1 MKNIL
6 CVFLS
11 LLGALTLG
19 AQNTDMDRVMNI
31 LSSDTINSL
40 EVEQLVN
47 EFVQESNPYVARTL
61 AEATKISYPTEKLQ
75 WMLHPELPFESE
87 LTIEIANEYGDWSG
101 KLKKIKKAK
110 DKKSFLDSLQ
120 NLQAIDFWHQIQKGR
135 QMTTVYRFLKRNA
148 VSDYYESLLTE
159 YENEIFE
166 YEIVLRDAVEFA
178 DFSKNKKAYNDY
190 NEKLEGL
197 LARFETNRAQ
207 FFKSLTSDLGTFTK
221 KIREDEKNKW
231 YVEEKETVKVTPR
244 ETFMAIGF
252 GTVALILLIFYFVL
266 QDRYKTNLNNAK
278 KEMESHKKV
287 AATHQETYAQV
298 KEEAK
303 KNVETAQRHYAG
315 KEEEYLQKIKDIA
328 DQKQQ
333 VKAELQQLQM
343 EAKSSM
349 DKLAKD
355 NSPQNWM
362 ELQNLI
368 SRKLNQLREKL

>member
-1 MKNIL
+1 MKNTIL
-6 CVFLS
+6 VFLM
-11 LLGALTLG
+11 LIGALTSG

-47 EFVQESNPYVARTL
+47 EFIQESNPYVARTL
-61 AEATKISYPTEKLQ
+61 VEATKISYPTEKLS

-101 KLKKIKKAK
+101 KLKKL
-110 DKKSFLDSLQ
+110 KKSKDRKNFLDSIQ
-120 NLQAIDFWHQIQKGR
+120 NVQTIDFWHKIQKGR
-135 QMTTVYRFLKRNA
+135 QMSTVFRYLKRNA
-148 VSDYYESLLTE
+148 VSDYYDALIEESRSD
-159 YENEIFE
+159 IFQ
-166 YEIVLRDAVEFA
+166 YEIALRDAVEFA
-178 DFSKNKKAYNDY
+178 DISKNKKQYTEYNS
-190 NEKLEGL
+190 KLEGML
-197 LARFETNRAQ
+197 GRFEANRAQ
-207 FFKSLTSDLGTFTK
+207 FFKSLPSDLGTFTK
-221 KIREDEKNKW
+221 KIREDEKSKW

-266 QDRYKTNLNNAK
+266 QDRYKTSINSVK
-278 KEMESHKKV
+278 KEMENHKKV
-287 AATHQETYAQV
+287 AASHQETYAQV

-303 KNVETAQRHYAG
+303 KSVETAQRHFAG
-315 KEEEYLQKIKDIA
+315 KEEEYLQKIKYIA
-328 DQKQQ
+328 DQQQ
-333 VKAELQQLQM
+333 DVKSELHQLQM

>member
-1 MKNIL
+1 MKNTIL
-6 CVFLS
+6 VFLM
-11 LLGALTLG
+11 LFGALTSG

-31 LSSDTINSL
+31 LSSDTVNSL
-40 EVEQLVN
+40 EVEKLVN
-47 EFVQESNPYVARTL
+47 EFIQESNPYVARTL
-61 AEATKISYPTEKLQ
+61 VEATKISYPTEKLS

-101 KLKKIKKAK
+101 KLKKL
-110 DKKSFLDSLQ
+110 KKSKDRKNFLDSIQ
-120 NLQAIDFWHQIQKGR
+120 NVQTIDFWHKIQKGR
-135 QMTTVYRFLKRNA
+135 QMSTVFRYLKRNA
-148 VSDYYESLLTE
+148 VSDYYDALIAESSSD
-159 YENEIFE
+159 IFQ
-166 YEIVLRDAVEFA
+166 YEIALRDAVEFA
-178 DFSKNKKAYNDY
+178 DISKNKKQYTEYNS
-190 NEKLEGL
+190 KLEGML
-197 LARFETNRAQ
+197 GRFEANRAQ

-221 KIREDEKNKW
+221 KIREDEKSKW

-266 QDRYKTNLNNAK
+266 QDRYKTSINSVK
-278 KEMESHKKV
+278 KEMENHKKV
-287 AATHQETYAQV
+287 AASHQETYAQV

-303 KNVETAQRHYAG
+303 KSVETAQRHFAG
-315 KEEEYLQKIKDIA
+315 KEEEYLQKIKYIA
-328 DQKQQ
+328 DQQQ
-333 VKAELQQLQM
+333 DVKSELHQLQM